1 MNGIG
6 QLIGKGGQAQ
16 VFEYGEWGKRA
27 CKVMPKS
34 INAYREIAISLRLQ
48 DRPGVCKVHEVFEDS
63 DKDKVCMVMDRY
75 EKSEW
80 PVRYMEPIT
89 DYIRQVVQILEGVH
103 DAGVI
108 HNDIKPQNIMRASG
122 TGKDL
127 VLIDFGCSILSKG
140 EVPPIKLATPVFC
153 SIDALSGKTCT
164 KSDMWSVGVMAYY
177 LLVGEYPF
185 QGRTAPEVFREIFT
199 KDLRLRSSI
208 VWDMDDTGK
217 EGNGNGVGWLEEV
230 EADFLHRLL
239 ERDPDARMSATEAL
253 AHPFLR

>member
-34 INAYREIAISLRLQ
+34 INSYREIAISLRLQ
-48 DRPGVCKVHEVFEDS
+48 DRPGVCKVHEVFEDPE
-63 DKDKVCMVMDRY
+63 KDKVCMVMDRY
-75 EKSEW
+75 ESSEW

-89 DYIRQVVQILEGVH
+89 DYLRQVARILEGVH

-108 HNDIKPQNIMRASG
+108 HNDIKPQNIMRVGGEG
-122 TGKDL
+122 TKIGEDL
-127 VLIDFGCSILSKG
+127 VLIDFGCSVLSKG
-140 EVPPIKLATPVFC
+140 GAPPLKLATPIFC
-153 SIDALSGKTCT
+153 SIDALSGRTCT

-185 QGRTAPEVFREIFT
+185 QGRTASEVFREIFT
-199 KDLRLRSSI
+199 KDLRLR
-208 VWDMDDTGK
+208 
-217 EGNGNGVGWLEEV
+217 EGGVGWLEEA

-239 ERDPDARMSATEAL
+239 DRDPDARMSASDAL
-253 AHPFLR
+253 AHPFLRAG